1 MYGEKMLK
9 TKRRIVFFISY
20 ILTGLAFILVT
31 FYLVTQGSFFFA
43 FIAGAI
49 IFLVLLISMDNV
61 ESVINH
67 KIEYKTLYSGENLIL
82 TRFAE
87 KIRNAYSS
95 DDFVA
100 ALQLICED
108 AGDMGVLYVNR
119 EKNYVLY
126 NSPDRI
132 TAYEKTSKLLEDH
145 FPQSFPNGYY
155 YFDSNLNLISD
166 VKKARGFFLVYNSIH
181 IYFFCLYTHLFES
194 EIFSRLYEEFIR
206 FQNRAKTIDSMSQIA
221 ELSTEWNMLAETQRF
236 FLPHKIPEIKKLD
249 IAAYF
254 KPLVNVS
261 GDYYTVLPIDD
272 NKTLVMLGDVS
283 GKGLA
288 AALVMGLVMNIVK
301 IMDNKEDLKEL
312 LYAIDNGIKRMH
324 LQDKYTVLFLGII
337 DTEIMRIR
345 YINASMSDPII
356 VTKAPDGF
364 HIKPLSSNCSV
375 IGIID
380 LPEIQVEEKRLFR
393 DDLILMAS
401 DGVSEVMD
409 DNGVELGDTDLYI
422 KTIQNSAFKTA
433 DHFVSDIADLVTSY
447 NGDKKLRDDVTML
460 VVKIGG

>member
-9 TKRRIVFFISY
+9 TKRKIVFLISY

-31 FYLVTQGSFFFA
+31 FYLVTEGSFVFA
-43 FIAGAI
+43 FIAGSI

-61 ESVINH
+61 VAFIDH
-67 KIEYKTLYSGENLIL
+67 KIEYKTLYSDETSIL
-82 TRFAE
+82 TKFAE
-87 KIRNAYSS
+87 KLRTAYSG
-95 DDFVA
+95 DDFIE
-100 ALQLICED
+100 ALQSICED
-108 AGDMGVLYVNR
+108 EGDMGILYINR
-119 EKNYVLY
+119 ENNYVLY

-132 TAYEKTSKLLEDH
+132 TAYENTSKLLDTH
-145 FPQSFPNGYY
+145 FPQTFQNGYY
-155 YFDSNLNLISD
+155 YFDNDLGLVSD
-166 VKKARGFFLVYNSIH
+166 IKKARGFFLVYNSIH
-181 IYFFCLYTHLFES
+181 IYFFCLYTHLFEP
-194 EIFSRLYEEFIR
+194 EVFGRLYEEFIR
-206 FQNRAKTIDSMSQIA
+206 FQNRAKTIESMSQIA
-221 ELSTEWNMLAETQRF
+221 ELSSEWNMLAETQRF
-236 FLPHKIPEIKKLD
+236 FLPHKMPEINNLD
-249 IAAYF
+249 VAAYF
-254 KPLVNVS
+254 RPLVNVS

-301 IMDNKEDLKEL
+301 IMDNKEDLEEL
-312 LYAIDNGIKRMH
+312 VRAIDSGIKHMH
-324 LQDKYTVLFLGII
+324 LQDKYTVLFIGVIN
-337 DTEIMRIR
+337 TETMRIR

-364 HIKPLSSNCSV
+364 RIKPLTSNCSV

-380 LPEIQVEEKRLFR
+380 LPEVKVEEKRLFR

-409 DNGVELGDTDLYI
+409 DEGVELGDTDLYI
-422 KTIQNSAFKTA
+422 KTIKNSAFKTA
-433 DHFVSDIADLVTSY
+433 DHFVSDIADLVMSY